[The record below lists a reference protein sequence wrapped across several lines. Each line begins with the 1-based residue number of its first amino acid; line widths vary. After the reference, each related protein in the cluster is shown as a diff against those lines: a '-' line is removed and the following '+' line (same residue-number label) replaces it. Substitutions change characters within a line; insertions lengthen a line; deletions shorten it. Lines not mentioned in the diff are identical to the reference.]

1 MEEKKLLKQKLNE
14 YKLNNKSE
22 KKAKE
27 ILYELNYLNAY
38 ENIMQDLPE
47 TFVKYIQEESYNIE
61 MQDYEG
67 KYIKDKVDKML
78 TRAKKMLE

>member
-78 TRAKKMLE
+78 TRAKKC